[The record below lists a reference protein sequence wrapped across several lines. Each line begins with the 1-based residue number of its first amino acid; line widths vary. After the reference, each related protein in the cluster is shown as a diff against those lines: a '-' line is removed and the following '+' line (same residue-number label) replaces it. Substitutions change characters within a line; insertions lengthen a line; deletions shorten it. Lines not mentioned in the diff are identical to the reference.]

1 MRKIIHCDCDSFY
14 ASVEMRDN
22 PQLRN
27 LPVAV
32 GGRPQQR
39 GVVATCN
46 YKAREF
52 GIHSAMPMSQAI
64 RNCPDLVI
72 VPANMRKYKT
82 ESAKVQGIFRDYTDL
97 VEPLALD
104 EAFLDVSACEAAH
117 GSGTLIAREIRQRVK
132 QEVGI
137 TVSAGIAP
145 NKFLAKIASD
155 WNKPDGQFTI
165 TPNEVSEFV
174 SKLPVHKLFGV
185 GSVTAARMHDMQ
197 VHTCSDLQK
206 IPVTELTQQF
216 GKFGV
221 RLHDLCRG
229 IDERPVNPRRIRKSL
244 SAERTYAEDLPSL
257 AACLTALQALVT
269 ELDERI
275 RRADCRDAINQRM
288 IKVRFAGFET
298 TTVAS
303 AGTSTAFAEYQALLE
318 KAWQRKA
325 RPVRL
330 LGVGVRLAPPDAS
343 NQLGLF

>member
-1 MRKIIHCDCDSFY
+1 
-14 ASVEMRDN
+14 
-22 PQLRN
+22 
-27 LPVAV
+27 
-32 GGRPQQR
+32 
-39 GVVATCN
+39 
-46 YKAREF
+46 
-52 GIHSAMPMSQAI
+52 MSQAI

-104 EAFLDVSACEAAH
+104 EAFLDVSACEAAQ

-165 TPNEVSEFV
+165 TPNDVSEFV
-174 SKLPVHKLFGV
+174 SKLPVQKLFGV

-197 VHTCSDLQK
+197 VHTCGDLQK

-229 IDERPVNPRRIRKSL
+229 IDERPVNPRRVRKSL
-244 SAERTYAEDLPSL
+244 SAERTYAQDLPSL

-275 RRADCRDAINQRM
+275 GRADCRGAINQRM

>member
-1 MRKIIHCDCDSFY
+1 
-14 ASVEMRDN
+14 MRDH
-22 PQLRN
+22 PRLRN
-27 LPVAV
+27 LPIAV
-32 GGRPQQR
+32 GGRPEQR

-46 YKAREF
+46 YKAREY

-64 RNCPDLVI
+64 RNCPDLV
-72 VPANMRKYKT
+72 VVAADMRKYKA
-82 ESAKVQGIFRDYTDL
+82 ESARVQRIFRDYTDL
-97 VEPLALD
+97 VEPLSLD
-104 EAFLDVSACEAAH
+104 EAFLDVSACRAAQ
-117 GSGTLIAREIRQRVK
+117 GSATLIAREIRHRVK
-132 QEVGI
+132 EEVGI

-165 TPNEVSEFV
+165 TPDEVAEFIA
-174 SKLPVHKLFGV
+174 KLPVKKLFGV

-197 VHTCSDLQK
+197 LHTCGDLQQV
-206 IPVTELTQQF
+206 PVTELTQQF

-221 RLHDLCRG
+221 RLYELCRG
-229 IDERPVNPRRIRKSL
+229 IDTRPVNPSRVRKSL
-244 SAERTYAEDLPSL
+244 SAERTYPQDLPSM
-257 AACLTALQALVT
+257 AECLTALQALVT

-275 RRADCRDAINQRM
+275 SRADCRDAINQRM

-303 AGTSTAFAEYQALLE
+303 AGASTSLAEYQALLE